1 MSSSTFS
8 PVGGGGDG
16 GGGSSMLD
24 PLDPTVVEPLN
35 SQEHPLKFDDIV
47 DRKTYDKMRP
57 PKPGGTG
64 AVIDEGQR
72 QIKRQRSSMLFRGD
86 RIYLIP

>member
-8 PVGGGGDG
+8 PVGGGG
-16 GGGSSMLD
+16 GSTLD